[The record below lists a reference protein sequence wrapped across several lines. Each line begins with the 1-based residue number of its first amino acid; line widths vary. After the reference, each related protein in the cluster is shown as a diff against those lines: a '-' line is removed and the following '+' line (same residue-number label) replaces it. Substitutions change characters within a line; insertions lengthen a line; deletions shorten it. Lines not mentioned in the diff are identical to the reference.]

1 MAHPK
6 TQRKK
11 ELVMS
16 SRLKFMIRATATLF
30 ALMGLGAAAGVA
42 GASSARAGMPYRY
55 PEGIND
61 DE

>member
-1 MAHPK
+1 
-6 TQRKK
+6 
-11 ELVMS
+11 MS